1 MIDKKAIAFLICQS
15 NDSLIGNSLSL
26 LEAQNKDIGVVSHV
40 TNQDEVTS
48 TMQAI
53 QDLMRKIIV
62 NYSCSSS
69 ESSFSLDNE
78 ALSSISVSSSAQF
91 ISAKSLRL

>member
-26 LEAQNKDIGVVSHV
+26 LEAQNKDIGVVSH
-40 TNQDEVTS
+40 TL
-48 TMQAI
+48 QAI
-53 QDLMRKIIV
+53 KDLMRKIIV